1 MPPETI
7 KTLRGFRQTRDY
19 QDRPLPDDLL
29 RDVLEVGRWSG
40 SSKNT
45 QPWNFL
51 VVTDMPTLRRLA
63 EIVPFGKFLPSAPV
77 VIALVMDGPGSG
89 QSFDAGRVAERM
101 MVAAH
106 AHGLGAG
113 VATISGADLERQAL
127 EALGVPEGHG
137 LGVFVALGYPTPRD
151 PNAPRRAGAG
161 RRPLDDLVHYERFG
175 QRRR

>member
-1 MPPETI
+1 MPSEAI
-7 KTLRGFRQTRDY
+7 KTLRGFRQTREF
-19 QDRPLPDDLL
+19 QERPVPE
-29 RDVLEVGRWSG
+29 DVLGDILDVGRWSG

-51 VVTDMPTLRRLA
+51 VVTDRQKVRRLA
-63 EIVPFGKFLPSAPV
+63 EIIPYGKFLPSAPV

-113 VATISGADLERQAL
+113 VATISDPSLERQAR
-127 EALGVPEGHG
+127 EVLGVPDGHG
-137 LGVFVALGYPTPRD
+137 LGVFIALGYPAARD
-151 PNAPRRAGAG
+151 PNAPRRPGAG
-161 RRPLDDLVHYERFG
+161 RRPLSDLVHYESFG
-175 QRRR
+175 RRRA